1 MPLIENRDPT
11 EPTLSPDHNARQ
23 RADADMSKPL
33 VEGEGEDVG
42 LEDSEVFSDREIL
55 SYIGQA
61 KRRARNYQQVAALQE
76 WEESEAAYRSAHH
89 NRSKYLKPQYKNR
102 SKYFKPK
109 TRSAVFKSLMACSV
123 ALFSSADVLATE
135 ASDDGNQVQRANAAL
150 MKELLNQRLNNKTR
164 RSGVP
169 WRHIVLGARQQAQVM
184 GRCASKAYWSYK
196 ATTKTEY
203 REEERPVLS
212 GDGTPVINFMTQA
225 PFTER
230 VTVPYEVVDVIED
243 KPVVELFPLEMILI
257 NPAASWV
264 NPIQSSPDLI
274 VQHPMF
280 YDDLMGMISEGGKS
294 STPWRGVDEDKLSQ
308 GLYSDKELIGL
319 KTAREGD
326 GANTRQEGNSAAFG
340 KSLNGQGRLS
350 GAVLDVWE
358 NFFTVGGIDYHCWS
372 LRDIALLSD
381 PVPTSQVYPAF
392 RGQRPYHVGT
402 DMIEPF
408 VLYPESDVHSWQ
420 QQQAE
425 LNELTNLRMDAMRKS
440 IYPTAKVV
448 AGKNIDYKAVQRQ
461 DAQNLILVR
470 DQTDVMWDRAPGP
483 PPSAYQEM
491 NYLNTDFDD
500 LAGIFAAGSVQTN
513 RQLNETVGGM
523 ALISQNAN
531 AVSEFKLAM
540 FIDTWVEPVLSQ
552 LVMLEQYYEDDETIL
567 AIAGQ
572 KAKLWQRF
580 GINQITDELLESQIT
595 VSINAGSGTSD
606 PMMQLARFKTAMD
619 IAGPIIAIAQKEGRA
634 ELKYDE
640 IISEV
645 FSKVGYR
652 NGADR
657 FVAMKEG
664 GPQTV
669 PAEQVR
675 QMMQAAQQKVSELE
689 RENEKLKSG
698 EQAKVAMKQMDLA
711 DNERDRMFEAAK
723 ERMKLGGDFQMEA
736 FKADNQKQMQQTELQ
751 YDMAKDFIAPLP
763 GIPVL
768 PDMPRMP
775 TVFR

>member
-23 RADADMSKPL
+23 KADADMSKPL
-33 VEGEGEDVG
+33 VEGEGEDIAV
-42 LEDSEVFSDREIL
+42 EDSAVFTDREIL

-61 KRRARNYQQVAALQE
+61 KRRARNYQQVAALRE

-89 NRSKYLKPQYKNR
+89 DRSKYLKPQYKNR

-123 ALFSSADVLATE
+123 ALFSSADVIATE
-135 ASDDGNQVQRANAAL
+135 ASDDSDQTQRANAAL
-150 MKELLNQRLNNKTR
+150 IKELLNHRLNNKTR

-196 ATTKTEY
+196 ATTRTEY

-212 GDGTPVINFMTQA
+212 GDGSPVINFATQR

-230 VTVPYEVVDVIED
+230 VEVAYEVVDVIED
-243 KPVVELFPLEMILI
+243 RPVVELFPLEMILI

-280 YDDLMGMISEGGKS
+280 YDDLMAMIREGGKS
-294 STPWRGVDEDKLSQ
+294 STPWREVNEDQLSQ
-308 GLYSDKELIGL
+308 GLYSDDELIGL

-326 GANTRQEGNSAAFG
+326 GAKNSQGGSSAASG

-358 NFFTVGGIDYHCWS
+358 CFFTVQGIDYHCWS
-372 LRDIALLSD
+372 LKDRTLLSD
-381 PVPTSQVYPAF
+381 PVPVSEVYPAF

-461 DAQNLILVR
+461 DSQNLILVR
-470 DQTDVMWDRAPGP
+470 DQTDVMWDRPPGP

-552 LVMLEQYYEDDETIL
+552 LVALEQYYEDDATIL
-567 AIAGQ
+567 AIAGK
-572 KAKLWQRF
+572 KARLWQRF
-580 GINQITDELLESQIT
+580 GIDAITDELLESQIT

-606 PMMQLARFKTAMD
+606 PMMQLARFKTAME
-619 IAGPIIAIAQKEGRA
+619 ITGPFMAKAMQDGTA
-634 ELKYDE
+634 ELNVEE
-640 IISEV
+640 IASEV

-657 FVAMKEG
+657 FIKFKEG
-664 GPQTV
+664 GNNQL
-669 PAEQVR
+669 PAEQVKKL
-675 QMMQAAQQKVSELE
+675 MEAAQQKMGELQS
-689 RENEKLKSG
+689 ENEKLKSG
-698 EQAKVAMKQMDLA
+698 EQTKVVMKQMDMA
-711 DNERDRMFEAAK
+711 DKDRDRMFK
-723 ERMKLGGDFQMEA
+723 VGLERMKLGGDFQMEA
-736 FKADNQKQMQQTELQ
+736 FKADHETQLQANQQSYELWK
-751 YDMAKDFIAPLP
+751 DMVPLP
-763 GIPVL
+763 RVPTL
-768 PDMPRMP
+768 PDLPPMPRP
-775 TVFR
+775 FR